1 MSNGPLG
8 SFLRAQR
15 ERLHPADVGLPART
29 RRRTPGLR
37 REDVAERAGVSVDY
51 YARLEQGRGRN
62 PTPSVLD
69 ALARA
74 LVLNDSERL
83 YLHRLAHR
91 SAEPVPAERAISERT
106 RVLLDTLQH
115 VPAYVVDTRMDVL
128 AWNPLADALLELE
141 RRPAAD
147 RNLIWLLFCDHGATI
162 IDVEDRLRIGV
173 GLVAQLRARS
183 TDDPDDPR
191 LQALVE
197 RVSAASPE
205 FRAAW
210 NDHIV
215 DDGGRGAKRVHHPI
229 IGELQVDFERLAL
242 PESGQYLVVYLA
254 PPGSPAR
261 RAFDLLAVVGRDAL
275 RGSQAAPRLAEP

>member
-1 MSNGPLG
+1 MSSGPLG

-15 ERLHPADVGLPART
+15 ERLHPTDVGLPPRT

-62 PTPSVLD
+62 PTSQVLD

-74 LVLNDSERL
+74 LLLTESERL

-91 SAEPVPAERAISERT
+91 STEPAPTEGAISERT

-115 VPAYVVDTRMDVL
+115 VPAYVVDTRLDVL

-141 RRPAAD
+141 PRPSAD
-147 RNLIWLLFCDHGATI
+147 RNLIWLLFCDDSATI
-162 IDVEDRLRIGV
+162 INPDDRLRV
-173 GLVAQLRARS
+173 GIDLVAHLRARS
-183 TDDPDDPR
+183 TADPDDPR
-191 LQALVE
+191 LRALVE

-215 DDGGRGAKRVHHPI
+215 NDGGRGAKRVHHPVL
-229 IGELQVDFERLAL
+229 GELQVDFERLAL
-242 PESGQYLVVYLA
+242 PESGHYLIVYLA
-254 PPGSPAR
+254 PPGSRAR
-261 RAFDLLAVVGRDAL
+261 RAYDLLAVVGRDAL
-275 RGSQAAPRLAEP
+275 HGHQDVPRPAEP

>member
-1 MSNGPLG
+1 MSTGPLG
-8 SFLRAQR
+8 AFLRAQR
-15 ERLHPADVGLPART
+15 QRLHPSDVGLPART

-62 PTPSVLD
+62 PTPQVLD

-74 LVLNDSERL
+74 LVLNESERL

-91 SAEPVPAERAISERT
+91 TTEPVPAEGAISERT
-106 RVLLDTLQH
+106 RALLDTLQH

-128 AWNPLADALLELE
+128 AWNALADALLELE

-147 RNLIWLLFCDHGATI
+147 RNLIWMLFCHDGATV
-162 IDVEDRLRIGV
+162 IDAEDRLRIGV

-183 TDDPDDPR
+183 TADPDDPR
-191 LQALVE
+191 LRALVE
-197 RVSAASPE
+197 RVSAASAE
-205 FRAAW
+205 FRTAW

-215 DDGGRGAKRVHHPI
+215 DEGGRGAKRVHHPVL
-229 IGELQVDFERLAL
+229 GELQVDFERLAL
-242 PESGQYLVVYLA
+242 PENGQYLIVYLA
-254 PPGSPAR
+254 PPGSQAR
-261 RAFDLLAVVGRDAL
+261 RAFDLLAVVGHDAL
-275 RGSQAAPRLAEP
+275 NAHEGMPHLTDS